1 MPMSDEVEK
10 WKKRY
15 EREKNARLQA
25 ENLLEEKSSQLF
37 EANELLEQQVIL
49 KSSKLS
55 IEEKKFTALFHSSVD
70 GILLYTL
77 DGVIIDANPTI
88 CMILRRS
95 AASLIGC
102 KVTDLYAPDFAGLA
116 DTATEEMDKYGQ
128 VRFKVEL
135 MRSNGHRIPVEIS
148 ASKFDV
154 GENTMI
160 QGIFRDITEN
170 QKIQKELEEATESAI
185 KANETKSLFLATMS
199 HEIRTPLNGILG
211 FTDIL
216 LDSEATEEQI
226 QHLQLI
232 KRSGDILLS
241 IINDILDFSRVESL
255 QIELEMVDYNL
266 TDNIE
271 ETLEIH
277 AQTAASKNLDLIYQ
291 TNDDVPVDLN
301 GDIGRI
307 KQVILNLVSNALKF
321 TSEGSVIVHA
331 SRKDEDF
338 ISIDVIDTGIGFAP
352 EVKEQLFKPFIQ
364 ADATTTRK
372 YGGTGLGLSIC
383 TQLLKI
389 MGGTIS
395 ATSVPGKGAT
405 FTVNLPIIL
414 AKNPVPRMFN
424 QDDLGKLKGLKILVI
439 DDHPINLEYMQIRL
453 SKWGCSV
460 TTAQDSTEASMMLE
474 KQLASY
480 DLIISDML
488 MPDIDGLTLAKIFK
502 ERLAEKTPPLI
513 LATSSRHLSERAEA
527 KNAGYASV
535 IYKPL
540 KEREL
545 VTHINAAIAGKSGNS
560 RANSSADKEIESK
573 HTFILI
579 VEDNPINAK
588 LAQIIV
594 ERMGLISNIA
604 HNGEEAIAALQNN
617 QNYSAILMDMQMP
630 VMDGLVASAKIRG
643 GEAGGNYV
651 DIPIIAMTANALAE
665 DKQRCLD
672 AGMSYYL
679 SKPINVKELTQIL
692 SDVGAV

>member
-1 MPMSDEVEK
+1 MSDEVEK

-37 EANELLEQQVIL
+37 EANEQLEQQVIL

-102 KVTDLYAPDFAGLA
+102 KITDLYAPEFTELA
-116 DTATEEMDKYGQ
+116 DSATEEMDKYGQ

-135 MRSNGHRIPVEIS
+135 VRSNGLHIPVEIS

-277 AQTAASKNLDLIYQ
+277 AQTAASKNIDLIYQ

-338 ISIDVIDTGIGFAP
+338 ISIDVIDTGIGFAL

-395 ATSVPGKGAT
+395 ATSIPGKGAT

-424 QDDLGKLKGLKILVI
+424 QDDLGKLKGLNILVI

-453 SKWGCSV
+453 TKWDCIV
-460 TTAQDSTEASMMLE
+460 TAVQDSTEASKLDE
-474 KQLASY
+474 QVLASF

-488 MPDIDGLTLAKIFK
+488 MPEIDGLTLAKIFK
-502 ERLAEKTPPLI
+502 ERLAEKRPPMV

-527 KNAGYASV
+527 KSAGYASV

-545 VTHINAAIAGKSGNS
+545 VTHINAAISGKSDYSQGNS
-560 RANSSADKEIESK
+560 VTNNTVEAK
-573 HTFILI
+573 HAFILI

-588 LAQIIV
+588 LAKIIV
-594 ERMGLISNIA
+594 ERMGLVSNIA
-604 HNGEEAIAALQNN
+604 HNGQEAIVALENN
-617 QNYSAILMDMQMP
+617 HNYSAILMDMQMP

-643 GEAGGNYV
+643 GEAGGHCA

-672 AGMSYYL
+672 AGMDFYVP
-679 SKPINVKELTQIL
+679 KPINIKELTKIL
-692 SDVGAV
+692 SDLGIV

>member
-1 MPMSDEVEK
+1 MQDEADK

-15 EREKNARLQA
+15 VREKTARLQA

-37 EANELLEQQVIL
+37 EVNEQLEQQVKL

-77 DGVIIDANPTI
+77 DGIIIDANPTI

-95 AASLIGC
+95 ADSLIGS
-102 KVTDLYAPDFAGLA
+102 KINDLYSPEFTSLA
-116 DTATEEMDKYGQ
+116 ETATQEIEKYGQ

-135 MRSNGHRIPVEIS
+135 VRSNGRHIPVEIS

-160 QGIFRDITEN
+160 QGIYRDITEN

-216 LDSEATEEQI
+216 LDSEASEEQI

-266 TDNIE
+266 TDSIE

-277 AQTAASKNLDLIYQ
+277 AQTAASKNIDLIYQ
-291 TNDDVPVDLN
+291 TNDDVPVDLH

-307 KQVILNLVSNALKF
+307 KQIILNLVSNSLKF

-331 SRKDEDF
+331 SRKNDDF
-338 ISIDVIDTGIGFAP
+338 IAIDVIDTGIGFAP
-352 EVKEQLFKPFIQ
+352 AVKEQLFKPFIQ

-383 TQLLKI
+383 TQLLQI

-395 ATSVPGKGAT
+395 AKSVPGKGAT
-405 FTVNLPIIL
+405 FTVNLPIIP
-414 AKNPVPRMFN
+414 AKKPVPRMFN

-453 SKWGCSV
+453 SKWGCIV
-460 TTAQDSTEASMMLE
+460 TTAQDSTDASKLDD

-480 DLIISDML
+480 DIIISDML
-488 MPDIDGLTLAKIFK
+488 MPDIDGIALAQIYK
-502 ERLAEKTPPLI
+502 ERLGEKTPPMI
-513 LATSSRHLSERAEA
+513 LATSSRHLSERTEA
-527 KNAGYASV
+527 KSAGYSSV

-545 VTHINAAIAGKSGNS
+545 VTQINAAITGKSD
-560 RANSSADKEIESK
+560 NSSDNLSTEREIESK

-588 LAQIIV
+588 LAKIII
-594 ERMGLISNIA
+594 ERMGLIANVA
-604 HNGEEAIAALQNN
+604 HNGEEAIIALKNHR
-617 QNYSAILMDMQMP
+617 NYSAILMDMQMP
-630 VMDGLVASAKIRG
+630 VMDGLVASTKIRG
-643 GEAGGNYV
+643 GEAGGHYA

-672 AGMSYYL
+672 SGMSHYL

-692 SDVGAV
+692 SETGAI